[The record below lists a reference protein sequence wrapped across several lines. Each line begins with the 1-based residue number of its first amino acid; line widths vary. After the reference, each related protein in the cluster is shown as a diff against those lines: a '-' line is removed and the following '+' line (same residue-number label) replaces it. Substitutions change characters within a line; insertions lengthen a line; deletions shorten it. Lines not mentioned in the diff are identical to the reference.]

1 MPIFLPIKA
10 AGRTLT
16 VGELSE
22 ALSGLADNDPVTIGG
37 HDLLAVNPGAS
48 GLDIGVDHDCEA
60 DDAYALLDE
69 LATGKMTKGDMVAK
83 VKAFLGVSEA
93 A

>member
-1 MPIFLPIKA
+1 MPNLPVRA

-22 ALSGLADNDPVTIGG
+22 ALSGLADNDPVTINGF
-37 HDLLAVNPGAS
+37 DVLDADPSVN
-48 GLDIGVDHDCEA
+48 GLDIDWGHECEA
-60 DDAYALLDE
+60 DRASELLDE
-69 LATGKMTKGDMVAK
+69 IATGKMTKGDI
-83 VKAFLGVSEA
+83 VKAAKSFLGVSEA